1 MKKFSRLEK
10 HKTGAR
16 PELFSPFFID
26 FSEPQ
31 KCQNLWLVGV
41 STCSYRI
48 LFAINLRGFAKKKT
62 SYNLKFLSSQKT
74 DLRDTEVRDIYQ
86 VLWPFSV
93 R

>member
-1 MKKFSRLEK
+1 
-10 HKTGAR
+10 
-16 PELFSPFFID
+16 
-26 FSEPQ
+26 
-31 KCQNLWLVGV
+31 VGV
-41 STCSYRI
+41 STWSYRI

-62 SYNLKFLSSQKT
+62 SYNLKFLSGQKT